1 MFQIIKVSEL
11 YAKTVNFSIL
21 HMSQFEEDR
30 GLSSVSGVTNK
41 KIVRDDNNDNES
53 QSSYMSES
61 NCEFFHLVF
70 SMK

>member
-1 MFQIIKVSEL
+1 M

-30 GLSSVSGVTNK
+30 GVSSVSGVTNK
-41 KIVRDDNNDNES
+41 KIVRDNNDNES
-53 QSSYMSES
+53 QSSYMSVS